1 MPCCRRYGSTH
12 ALSSSS
18 PPTCAGVLCPT
29 SATRLPS
36 AAMHRRDR
44 WQHRTGNP
52 VVVYQ
57 PWRATLRSGT
67 EQQPAINGR
76 CSLTPKGSRL
86 SVLAPAQTDNLNIYQ
101 QKTILYLKKSIA
113 FPVWKVC
120 TFSSQKYILLTH
132 ESIYFHH
139 SGVYTFVSE
148 SIYFFYREYYLYIRG
163 SDIGRVQ
170 KHVIQYPDF

>member
-44 WQHRTGNP
+44 WQQSRTGTP
-52 VVVYQ
+52 VIVYQ

-86 SVLAPAQTDNLNIYQ
+86 SVLAPAQTDNLNIYP
-101 QKTILYLKKSIA
+101 QKTILYLKKNIA
-113 FPVWKVC
+113 FPVSKVY
-120 TFSSQKYILLTH
+120 TFNTRKYILSPLR
-132 ESIYFHH
+132 SIYFCFGKYILFLQRILPIYLGKQHELRAKVRH
-139 SGVYTFVSE
+139 SVPGFLTS
-148 SIYFFYREYYLYIRG
+148 
-163 SDIGRVQ
+163 
-170 KHVIQYPDF
+170 